1 MNKNP
6 IKILVIGTGYVGLVV
21 ANCFAALK
29 HQVLCFDKDTA
40 KIEKM
45 QAGQLPFY
53 EPDLEA
59 LLQNNLLEKCL
70 VFVKRLDAAFDQ
82 VEVIFIAVGTPM
94 CSGSTKADLSYL
106 EAAVKEIATS
116 MKSHKTIVIKS
127 TVPPGTTRFIQ
138 SLIRKIN
145 PNVDFDIVF
154 NPEFLREGSAIYDFM
169 HPDRIV
175 FGIDHQGVKPIMDK
189 LYTSFIAKN
198 IPLLYTNFEG
208 AELIKYTANCFLAT
222 RIGLINEMANLCEK
236 VGANIDAVIQ
246 GIGLDKRIG
255 TAYLKPGPGFGGSCF
270 PKDMLALTH
279 LARTL
284 KVPLS
289 IIESV
294 IKSNEHRKKQMIEK
308 IIEACGGSVESK
320 KIAILGTSFK
330 ANTDDMRDSPSLS
343 IIQGLHAGGATIVI
357 YDPTLKSVNHLA
369 IASDI
374 LWGQSVEIAIQDAD
388 AIVITTE
395 WEAFAHLNFETAKK
409 NVVIIDLRNLYD
421 PKRMRKKGLRYLS
434 IGRPNKTLKKTC
446 NPEQNSSAPC
456 AAISTH

>member
-1 MNKNP
+1 MNKQ
-6 IKILVIGTGYVGLVV
+6 IKILVIGTGYVGLVI

-40 KIEKM
+40 KIDKL

-53 EPDLEA
+53 EPGLEA
-59 LLQNNLLEKCL
+59 LLQSNLLEKRI
-70 VFVKRLDAAFDQ
+70 VFVKELDTVFDK

-94 CSGSTKADLSYL
+94 CFHSARADLSYL
-106 EAAVKEIATS
+106 EDAVKTIATS

-138 SLIRKIN
+138 SLIRKLN
-145 PNVDFDIVF
+145 PNVAFDIVC
-154 NPEFLREGSAIYDFM
+154 NPEFLREGSAVYDFM
-169 HPDRIV
+169 NPDRIV
-175 FGIDHQGVKPIMDK
+175 FGIDHQNVKTIMNR
-189 LYTSFIAKN
+189 LYAPFIEQNA
-198 IPLLYTNFEG
+198 PLLYTNFEG

-284 KVPLS
+284 NTPLN

-294 IKSNEHRKKQMIEK
+294 IHANEHRKKQMIDK
-308 IIEACGGSVESK
+308 IIAACDGTVERK
-320 KIAILGTSFK
+320 KITILGTSFK

-343 IIQGLHAGGATIVI
+343 IIQGLHASGATLII
-357 YDPTLKSVNHLA
+357 YDPTLKSVNHLL
-369 IASDI
+369 SSNI
-374 LWGQSVEIAIQDAD
+374 LWGQSVELAIIDAV

-395 WEAFAHLNFETAKK
+395 WETFSKLNFETVKK

-421 PKRMRKKGLRYLS
+421 PERMRKKGLRYVS
-434 IGRPNKTLKKTC
+434 IGRPDQSHQKTDKADQRSPLAFT
-446 NPEQNSSAPC
+446 
-456 AAISTH
+456 AILTH